1 MARLKYDALGRE
13 VERIRE
19 WDGNATTTTSY
30 DACAMCAAV
39 TVSAPNCPGAGAL
52 SVHPAMVS
60 KTIFPLAPETG
71 TMTMSRTAPTTTRY
85 HDKLGRVIRTEVE
98 AFEGDNPRRVDA
110 FYDAR
115 GRLACESAPYHSDET
130 PHYATYEYD
139 VRDRVTAVTRPDGGS
154 TAIVYEAVSA
164 THRVKATATET
175 VKKEG
180 GTVADMRESER
191 LYNILG
197 ELVEATDGSD
207 QMSADKVTTTY
218 VYDTSGLLK
227 TVTADGVAT
236 SFEYD
241 AAGNRESVANP
252 DMGTAVDGK
261 SVKFKYTGLGQV
273 RERTDG
279 RGTTSYGY
287 DLLGRPTSRVD
298 PAGGME
304 TVTATWSYDP
314 TNGKGRLA
322 SRGYGGTAFSE
333 TYEYNLDARLE
344 ETTTTIR
351 DGSTTE
357 TLVASY
363 AYDRLGRPSTTTYPS
378 ELKVE
383 HGYNARGYL
392 STLADATTAT
402 KKTLVRYGAMDAR
415 GNIETETFGN
425 GAETTRAYDPKT
437 GRPRSIGTS
446 RGTSTFQSHA
456 YAWLTDGSLAS
467 RTANAAGSG
476 ATARTLRKEEF
487 DYDYLGRLDSA
498 ATKLGGATTASRTL
512 DYGYD
517 NRGNLTSKT
526 SDAAGDKSV
535 TSTMYEQRSAGPHA
549 LTGATVGGVVHNFHY
564 DAQGH
569 LERDDAA
576 SGDDRFIE
584 WDGRGLATKVTVGTA
599 KDAAKPAARETF
611 LYGPGGARYL
621 KTSEWKVVAA
631 DGTAAMK
638 SETTY
643 YAGAYEKTTRACT
656 VGEGESETESTESVE
671 RTRVGP
677 VLHVKRTPCGN
688 SSANPAEIEYRHF
701 DHLGSSASITD
712 AAGAELVALAHDP
725 HGERRKPDWTRRLS
739 ESEIETLAAD
749 HGDRTSR
756 GFTGHEHLDRTG
768 LVHMNGRLYDPL
780 LGRFLSPDPIV
791 ANPADGQQWNLYSYA
806 MNSPLSYV
814 DPSGLSFCDPAQ
826 QSWCGGGLP
835 GSGWRGGYGTRTMT
849 VWSVHVTYG
858 RYYDSS
864 WRWHSR
870 REAEWNVDGW
880 VWTDYGFW
888 EEIVSES
895 LYPNY
900 EVRSS
905 TVQVVEKGAGAN
917 EPASSHSPHSGASPG
932 NNGPITRGTGAPTA
946 AEANKKCLCEGKA
959 RILEGVPNH
968 IGKKGGF
975 SGDSVGDVLIGPNS
989 AAVDSGQWGGKGTI
1003 RPFLN
1008 DIEIRTKEGEVLATS
1023 VAEVIGNEFVPEGYN
1038 DIREYL
1044 KAKFPDTLLIELPG
1058 GTDMGVIDIQACV
1071 PAGLACPDGTRR
1083 K

>member
-1 MARLKYDALGRE
+1 
-13 VERIRE
+13 
-19 WDGNATTTTSY
+19 
-30 DACAMCAAV
+30 MCDV
-39 TVSAPNCPGAGAL
+39 TVAAGNC
-52 SVHPAMVS
+52 SFDDSRTVTPAMVS
-60 KTIFPLAPETG
+60 ETISPMTR
-71 TMTMSRTAPTTTRY
+71 TMQGTMSREAPTTRRY
-85 HDKLGRVIRTEVE
+85 YDRLGRPIRTEVE
-98 AFEGDNPRRVDA
+98 AFEGDDPRRVDA

-130 PHYATYEYD
+130 PHYTKYAYD
-139 VRDRVTAVTRPDGGS
+139 VRDRVTGVTRPDGGS
-154 TAIVYEAVSA
+154 TAIEYEAVSA
-164 THRVKATATET
+164 THRVKVTATQT
-175 VKKEG
+175 VKKAG
-180 GTVADMRESER
+180 GTVADTRASER
-191 LYNILG
+191 LHNILG

-207 QMSADKVTTTY
+207 QMSANKVTTTY
-218 VYDTSGLLK
+218 VYDTSGLLE
-227 TVTADGVAT
+227 TVTADGVET

-252 DMGTAVDGK
+252 DMGTAARDPDTGA
-261 SVKFKYTGLGQV
+261 SASAWFRYTGLGQV
-273 RERTDG
+273 RQRIDG
-279 RGTTSYGY
+279 RGTTTYAY

-298 PAGGME
+298 PAGG
-304 TVTATWSYDP
+304 TGTITATWTYDP
-314 TNGKGRLA
+314 ANGKGRLA

-363 AYDRLGRPSTTTYPS
+363 GYDSLGRPSTTTYPS

-383 HGYNARGYL
+383 RGYNARGYL
-392 STLADATTAT
+392 ETLKDATTGT
-402 KKTLVRYGAMDAR
+402 SRTLVTYGAMDAR

-425 GAETTRAYDPKT
+425 GAETTRAHDPKT

-446 RGTSTFQSHA
+446 RGTSTLQSHA

-535 TSTMYEQRSAGPHA
+535 TSTMYGQRSAGPHA
-549 LTGATVGGVVHNFHY
+549 LTRATVDGVAHDFHY

-569 LERDDAA
+569 LEWDDAA

-599 KDAAKPAARETF
+599 KDAEKPAARETF
-611 LYGPGGARYL
+611 LYGPGGARYR
-621 KTSEWKVVAA
+621 KKSEWRVGEG
-631 DGTAAMK
+631 DTAVLK
-638 SETTY
+638 SETTHY
-643 YAGAYEKTTRACT
+643 VGGYEKTTRACT

-688 SSANPAEIEYRHF
+688 SSAAPAEIEYRHF

-739 ESEIETLAAD
+739 ESEIAALGTD

-806 MNSPLSYV
+806 GNSPLSHV
-814 DPSGLSFCDPAQ
+814 DPSGLWFCDPTV
-826 QSWCGGGLP
+826 CGGVGLP
-835 GSGWRGGYGTRTMT
+835 GMNGGWGGRGGYGTRTVT
-849 VWSVHVTYG
+849 VSSVHVTYG

-870 REAEWNVDGW
+870 WEAEWNVDGW

-917 EPASSHSPHSGASPG
+917 EPASSHSMT
-932 NNGPITRGTGAPTA
+932 NGTGRL
-946 AEANKKCLCEGKA
+946 NRHQIFR
-959 RILEGVPNH
+959 RITFESSVDDAGRHDYLIRGLICRASS
-968 IGKKGGF
+968 IGCNADLADTVF
-975 SGDSVGDVLIGPNS
+975 DHVN
-989 AAVDSGQWGGKGTI
+989 
-1003 RPFLN
+1003 RN
-1008 DIEIRTKEGEVLATS
+1008 DIPLIDDDLGDGDRKLPFDNPIYHDENEAGRTTVNYTRKGHLLHEGQVEQRVYFDENGNLYYQVHGTGSGKYGGANNVL
-1023 VAEVIGNEFVPEGYN
+1023 GY
-1038 DIREYL
+1038 
-1044 KAKFPDTLLIELPG
+1044 LLFRPG
-1058 GTDMGVIDIQACV
+1058 VHRVVRTYG
-1071 PAGLACPDGTRR
+1071 R
-1083 K
+1083 

>member
-1 MARLKYDALGRE
+1 M
-13 VERIRE
+13 
-19 WDGNATTTTSY
+19 
-30 DACAMCAAV
+30 
-39 TVSAPNCPGAGAL
+39 
-52 SVHPAMVS
+52 
-60 KTIFPLAPETG
+60 
-71 TMTMSRTAPTTTRY
+71 
-85 HDKLGRVIRTEVE
+85 
-98 AFEGDNPRRVDA
+98 
-110 FYDAR
+110 
-115 GRLACESAPYHSDET
+115 
-130 PHYATYEYD
+130 
-139 VRDRVTAVTRPDGGS
+139 
-154 TAIVYEAVSA
+154 
-164 THRVKATATET
+164 
-175 VKKEG
+175 
-180 GTVADMRESER
+180 
-191 LYNILG
+191 
-197 ELVEATDGSD
+197 
-207 QMSADKVTTTY
+207 TTTY
-218 VYDTSGLLK
+218 AYDTSGLLE
-227 TVTADGVAT
+227 TVTADGVET

-252 DMGTAVDGK
+252 DMGAAADGK
-261 SVKFKYTGLGQV
+261 SVKFAYTGLGQV

-279 RGTTSYGY
+279 RGTTSYRY

-298 PAGGME
+298 PAGGMK

-333 TYEYNLDARLE
+333 TYEYNDQARLE

-363 AYDRLGRPSTTTYPS
+363 GYDRLGRPSTTTYPS

-383 HGYNARGYL
+383 RGYNARGYL
-392 STLADATTAT
+392 STLADATTGT

-425 GAETTRAYDPKT
+425 GSETTWAHDPKT
-437 GRPRSIGTS
+437 GRARAIGTS
-446 RGTSTFQSHA
+446 RGTSTFQDHA

-476 ATARTLRKEEF
+476 TSARTLGKEEF

-569 LERDDAA
+569 LEWDDSA
-576 SGDDRFIE
+576 SGDDRFVE
-584 WDGRGLATKVTVGTA
+584 WDGRGLATRVTVGTA
-599 KDAAKPAARETF
+599 KDAETPAARETF

-621 KTSEWKVVAA
+621 KKSEWRVGEG
-631 DGTAAMK
+631 DMAAMK

-643 YAGAYEKTTRACT
+643 YAGAYEKTTRACI
-656 VGEGESETESTESVE
+656 VGEGESATESTESVE

-688 SSANPAEIEYRHF
+688 SSADPAEIEYRHF

-739 ESEIETLAAD
+739 EAEIAALGTD

-826 QSWCGGGLP
+826 QSWCGGVGLP
-835 GSGWRGGYGTRTMT
+835 SSGWGGRGGYSTRT
-849 VWSVHVTYG
+849 VSGWSAYVTFG
-858 RYYDSS
+858 VYYEIVRIWQSASVSRWDAGVEGGGS
-864 WRWHSR
+864 WGSTG
-870 REAEWNVDGW
+870 D
-880 VWTDYGFW
+880 TFW
-888 EEIVSES
+888 EDVQRSVIYPIVQFFFWSF
-895 LYPNY
+895 
-900 EVRSS
+900 
-905 TVQVVEKGAGAN
+905 QVVEQGAAN
-917 EPASSHSPHSGASPG
+917 EPATGHSAHSGNGQPMTRADRQAANRRTFPSPSDILADYPDSSVKYCPYG
-932 NNGPITRGTGAPTA
+932 WVRNECAVRLGIALQNVHVDISGSHEKRKTHTHDPNPQIHQPGARALADYLEDILGRSQRFEGSVPWTEEDFKDHEAIIYFAHPDRGGSRTFG
-946 AEANKKCLCEGKA
+946 
-959 RILEGVPNH
+959 H
-968 IGKKGGF
+968 IDVMSGGE
-975 SGDSVGDVLIGPNS
+975 IGSKFYKNTMIWIWEYKDGQY
-989 AAVDSGQWGGKGTI
+989 VDP
-1003 RPFLN
+1003 R
-1008 DIEIRTKEGEVLATS
+1008 
-1023 VAEVIGNEFVPEGYN
+1023 
-1038 DIREYL
+1038 
-1044 KAKFPDTLLIELPG
+1044 
-1058 GTDMGVIDIQACV
+1058 
-1071 PAGLACPDGTRR
+1071 
-1083 K
+1083 